1 MKISGVKKST
11 KWGCFLKNRV
21 RFTFIVHIFRR
32 RTSFPGWWE
41 AVKYPHFLLMS
52 LSFCRQYGLLK
63 LLLAIFF
70 FAIPEAYG
78 QKISFAR
85 LNAEDGL
92 SQNSVLAITQDHQ
105 GFIWFGTRSGL
116 NRYDSKRF
124 VTYRANGAQKGSL
137 SSNYILSLLAD
148 SQKNLW
154 VGSRNGVNRYRP
166 EDDSFEKI
174 AFEKE
179 PGKEVYINY
188 LFEDSKKRIWATTS
202 NSVYI
207 INDTKKPVLN
217 VFAPLAG
224 WQLGIVYVVFEDS
237 KNNIWLG
244 AANGLYRLTP
254 NGNAYDVKTYR
265 HDAGNSNGLA
275 DHSITSIT
283 EDKKNQL
290 WIGSVNGGLHLYN
303 REKDQFVHFKHGGP
317 ASLINDHIRKLLP
330 DNQNRLWIGTQEG
343 LSVLDISTLQFEN
356 FTNEPGQQQSL
367 SQNSIHSLF
376 MDNAGTVW
384 VGTFFGGVNS
394 YSPYFNHFSV
404 YNNNSDSFR
413 LNNNVISSIVE
424 DHKGNILIGTE
435 GGGLNY
441 CDTRTGKVA
450 YFTNDAAR
458 TGSLGS
464 NLVKVIYKDKQND
477 IWIGTHGGGLNRVKY
492 ESSGIAF
499 ARYPYDSKNGDA
511 PGLEISSVLQDHRGI
526 LWVGTERKGVRPF
539 IKTGDKLVEDT
550 GFDKALQPLRN
561 ASVGCMLE
569 TSANVLWI
577 GTTEGVYT
585 LNGLE
590 LKKVT
595 STNALTVNCIFEDAA
610 KNIWLGTAGNGLV
623 CFDINVK
630 RLNNYTAKDG
640 LAQDNVLGILQ
651 DRAGN
656 LWISTGNGLVKMNK
670 DRTFRTI
677 NRHDGL
683 AGNTFNNNS
692 YYRDAS
698 GKMFFGG
705 YDGFISFN
713 PDEIKENKQPGPV
726 YITGIHFPGNDNKDG
741 ETEQRYKNVL
751 QQKRLVLEYSQ
762 NVFTLDFALLN
773 YIKPGKNSYVYK
785 LEGYDEQ
792 WKNTTEPSAV
802 YTNVTPG
809 EYTFWCKGSNN
820 DGVWGEPVS
829 LKIRITPPFW
839 KTWWAYT
846 IYAVLFA
853 GLVFFITY
861 HFYLRALYKRN
872 NELTQLKLDF
882 FTNISHE
889 IRTHLSLI
897 IAPAEKLIRAE
908 ENKSNNTQEVQTIK
922 SNSESLLQLV
932 NELMDFRRAETGHL
946 PLHVTENDLV
956 SFVSQV
962 YTPFTE
968 IAAVKNITAKLNA
981 STQEM
986 AVWFDKE
993 QMQKVLYNLLSNA
1006 FKFTPDGGFIE
1017 VALQEHT
1024 DSVIIQVTNNGKG
1037 IAKENLDKLFDNYF
1051 QENDYGQRNTGYG
1064 IGLALSKSIVEL
1076 HTGNI
1081 SVSSQ
1086 AQAHDKDHLTV
1097 FTVELLKG
1105 NKQFTSEQLTA
1116 YSKPEP
1122 VVSFSPATLPVR
1134 VNELPLKIEDV
1145 PGSKNTLLIVED
1157 NPSIRTFI
1165 KDVLQ
1170 HEYNIMESADGQHGW
1185 ELATEYIPDLIISD
1199 IMMPVMDGF
1208 TYCEKLKTDIRT
1220 SHIPVI
1226 LLTAKTSVANQVSG
1240 LQAGADVYLTKPFSI
1255 EVLELQ
1261 VHNLLAAKERI
1272 RKQYATLLSMP
1283 EKEPIAE
1290 EPAEPKPVLH
1300 PLDEVF
1306 LTELI
1311 RLVEEH
1317 LDKADFG
1324 VAMLSKLVG
1333 MSQPVLL
1340 KKIKAISGMSANDF
1354 VKSLRLKKACRLLLE
1369 NRYTVYEVAYMV
1381 GYEDSKYF
1389 SREFKKEFGKTPT
1402 EFAAKG

>member
-1 MKISGVKKST
+1 V
-11 KWGCFLKNRV
+11 
-21 RFTFIVHIFRR
+21 
-32 RTSFPGWWE
+32 E
-41 AVKYPHFLLMS
+41 AVKYPHFLLMI
-52 LSFCRQYGLLK
+52 LSFCRQYGVMK

-70 FAIPEAYG
+70 FTIPEAYG
-78 QKISFAR
+78 QKISFAH

-124 VTYRANGAQKGSL
+124 VTYRANAAQKGSL
-137 SSNYILSLLAD
+137 SNNYILSLLAD
-148 SQKNLW
+148 SRKNLW
-154 VGSRNGVNRYRP
+154 VGTRNGVNRYRP

-174 AFEKE
+174 GFEKE

-202 NSVYI
+202 NSIYV
-207 INDTKKPVLN
+207 INDTQKPVLHS
-217 VFAPLAG
+217 FAPLANR
-224 WQLGIVYVVFEDS
+224 QLGIVYVVFEDS
-237 KNNIWLG
+237 NSNIWIG
-244 AANGLYRLTP
+244 AAGGLFKLTS
-254 NGNAYDVKTYR
+254 NGNSFDVRMYR
-265 HDAGNSNGLA
+265 HDAKEINGLA

-283 EDKKNQL
+283 EDRKNQL
-290 WIGSVNGGLHLYN
+290 WIGTVNGGLHLYDS
-303 REKDQFVHFKHGGP
+303 EKDRFVHFKHSG
-317 ASLINDHIRKLLP
+317 ANSLINDHIRKLLP

-343 LSVLDISTLQFEN
+343 LSVLDINTLRFEN
-356 FTNEPGQQQSL
+356 FTNEPGKQESL

-441 CDTRTGKVA
+441 CDTKTGKVS

-458 TGSLGS
+458 PGSLGS
-464 NLVKVIYKDKQND
+464 NLVKVIYKDRQND

-492 ESSGIAF
+492 EDRGISF
-499 ARYPYDSKNGDA
+499 TRYSYDAIHGDA
-511 PGLEISSVLQDHRGI
+511 PGFEISAIVQDHRGI

-539 IKTGDKLVEDT
+539 IKTGHKLVQDT

-561 ASVGCMLE
+561 ASVGCLLE
-569 TSANVLWI
+569 TSSNVLWL
-577 GTTEGVYT
+577 GTTDGVYE
-585 LNGLE
+585 LNGLI
-590 LKKVT
+590 LKKIT
-595 STNALTVNCIFEDAA
+595 GTNGLTVNCIFEDAA
-610 KNIWLGTAGNGLV
+610 KNIWIGTANNGLV
-623 CFDINVK
+623 CFDINGN
-630 RLNNYTAKDG
+630 RLNTYTAKDG
-640 LAQDNVLGILQ
+640 LSQDNVLGILQ
-651 DRAGN
+651 DRGGN
-656 LWISTGNGLVKMNK
+656 LWISTGNGLVRMSA
-670 DRTFRTI
+670 DRSFKTI

-692 YYRDAS
+692 YYRDAA

-705 YDGFISFN
+705 YDGLVSFN

-726 YITGIHFPGNDNKDG
+726 YITGIHFPGKDNENG
-741 ETEQRYKNVL
+741 ESEQGYKSIL
-751 QQKRLVLEYSQ
+751 QQKRLVLEHSQ
-762 NVFTLDFALLN
+762 NVFTLDFALLS
-773 YIKPGKNSYVYK
+773 YIKPGKNGYAYK
-785 LEGYDEQ
+785 LDGYDEM
-792 WKNTTEPSAV
+792 WKYTTEPSAV

-809 EYTFWCKGSNN
+809 EYIFWCKGSNN

-829 LKIRITPPFW
+829 LQIRITPPFW
-839 KTWWAYT
+839 KTWWAYS

-853 GLVFFITY
+853 GLVFFVTY

-897 IAPAEKLIRAE
+897 IAPAEKLIRVAE
-908 ENKSNNTQEVQTIK
+908 NRSHNTQEVQTIK

-932 NELMDFRRAETGHL
+932 NELMDFRKAETGHL
-946 PLHVTENDLV
+946 PLHVTENDIT
-956 SFVSQV
+956 SFVNQV

-968 IAAVKNITAKLNA
+968 IAGIKNITAKLNA
-981 STQEM
+981 STKEI

-1006 FKFTPDGGFIE
+1006 FKFTPDGGLIE
-1017 VALQEHT
+1017 VALQENAA
-1024 DSVIIQVTNNGKG
+1024 SVIIQVTNNGKG

-1076 HTGNI
+1076 HKGI
-1081 SVSSQ
+1081 IRVSSQ
-1086 AQAHDKDHLTV
+1086 VQEHDEDYLTI

-1105 NKQFTSEQLTA
+1105 NKHFTREQLTA

-1122 VVSFSPATLPVR
+1122 VINFSQTAIPMQ
-1134 VNELPLKIEDV
+1134 VNEMPLKNEDAT
-1145 PGSKNTLLIVED
+1145 GGKSTLLIVED
-1157 NPSIRTFI
+1157 NQSIRTFI
-1165 KDVLQ
+1165 KDILQ
-1170 HEYNIMESADGQHGW
+1170 NEYNILESADGQVGW
-1185 ELATEYIPDLIISD
+1185 ELATEHIPDLIISD

-1208 TYCEKLKTDIRT
+1208 TFCEKLKTDIRT

-1261 VHNLLAAKERI
+1261 VRNLLASKERI
-1272 RKQYATLLSMP
+1272 RKQFSTLLSMP
-1283 EKEPIAE
+1283 EKTPEMNAVNGIE
-1290 EPAEPKPVLH
+1290 EQKPALH
-1300 PLDEVF
+1300 PLDEAF
-1306 LTELI
+1306 LNELI
-1311 RLVEEH
+1311 RLVEDNIE
-1317 LDKADFG
+1317 KTDFG
-1324 VAMLSKLVG
+1324 VAMLSKLVA

-1340 KKIKAISGMSANDF
+1340 KKIKAITGMSANDF

-1369 NRYTVYEVAYMV
+1369 NRYTVYEVAFMV
-1381 GYEDSKYF
+1381 GYENSKYF

-1402 EFAAKG
+1402 EFASNGLEP

>member
-1 MKISGVKKST
+1 M
-11 KWGCFLKNRV
+11 KNRA
-21 RFTFIVHIFRR
+21 RFTFIVHIP
-32 RTSFPGWWE
+32 SF
-41 AVKYPHFLLMS
+41 L
-52 LSFCRQYGLLK
+52 RQYGVVK
-63 LLLAIFF
+63 LLLAIFI
-70 FAIPEAYG
+70 FAMPEAYG
-78 QKISFAR
+78 QKISFAH

-124 VTYRANGAQKGSL
+124 VTYRANAAQNGSI

-174 AFEKE
+174 GFEKE
-179 PGKEVYINY
+179 PGKEIYINY

-217 VFAPLAG
+217 VFGPLAG

-244 AANGLYRLTP
+244 TANGLFKLTA
-254 NGNAYDVKTYR
+254 NGNSYTVKTYR
-265 HDAGNSNGLA
+265 HDAKDINGLA
-275 DHSITSIT
+275 DHSVTSIT

-290 WIGSVNGGLHLYN
+290 WIGTVNGGLHLYN
-303 REKDQFVHFKHGGP
+303 REKDSFIHFKHGGA

-343 LSVLDISTLQFEN
+343 LSVLDINTLRFEN
-356 FTNEPGQQQSL
+356 FTNEPGKQESL
-367 SQNSIHSLF
+367 SQNSIHSLY
-376 MDNAGTVW
+376 MDKAGTVW

-394 YSPYFNHFSV
+394 YSPYFNHFSI

-435 GGGLNY
+435 GGGVNY
-441 CDTRTGKVA
+441 CDTKTGKVA

-458 TGSLGS
+458 PNSLGS
-464 NLVKVIYKDKQND
+464 NLVKVIYKDRQND

-492 ESSGIAF
+492 ETNGLSF
-499 ARYPYDSKNGDA
+499 ARYSYDAIHGDA

-526 LWVGTERKGVRPF
+526 LWVGTERKGVKPF

-550 GFDKALQPLRN
+550 GLGKALQPVRN
-561 ASVGCMLE
+561 TSVGCLLE
-569 TSANVLWI
+569 ISSSVLWI
-577 GTTEGVYT
+577 GTTDGVYE
-585 LNGLE
+585 LNGLV
-590 LKKVT
+590 LKKIT
-595 STNALTVNCIFEDAA
+595 GTNGLTVNCIFEDAA
-610 KNIWLGTAGNGLV
+610 KNIWLGTANNGLF
-623 CFDINVK
+623 CFDIQGK
-630 RLNNYTAKDG
+630 RLNNYTTKDG
-640 LAQDNVLGILQ
+640 LSQNNVLGILQ
-651 DRAGN
+651 DRRGN
-656 LWISTGNGLVKMNK
+656 LWISTGNGLVKMNTN
-670 DRTFRTI
+670 RSFQTI

-692 YYRDAS
+692 YYQDAA
-698 GKMFFGG
+698 GRMFFGG
-705 YDGFISFN
+705 YDGLISFN
-713 PDEIKENKQPGPV
+713 PDEIKENKQPGMV
-726 YITGIHFPGNDNKDG
+726 YITGIHLPGNVSKSI
-741 ETEQRYKNVL
+741 L
-751 QQKRLVLEYSQ
+751 QQKRLVLDHNQ
-762 NVFTLDFALLN
+762 NVFTLDFALLS
-773 YIKPGKNSYVYK
+773 YIKPGKNGYAYK
-785 LEGYDEQ
+785 LDGYDEQ
-792 WKNTTEPSAV
+792 WKYTTEPSAV
-802 YTNVTPG
+802 YTNVPPG

-829 LKIRITPPFW
+829 LKLRITPPFW
-839 KTWWAYT
+839 KTWWAYS

-853 GLVFFITY
+853 GLVFFVTY

-897 IAPAEKLIRAE
+897 MAPAEKLIRAD
-908 ENKSNNTQEVQTIK
+908 ENRSHSTQEVQTIK
-922 SNSESLLQLV
+922 NNSESLLQLV

-956 SFVSQV
+956 SFVNQV
-962 YTPFTE
+962 YTSFNE
-968 IAAVKNITAKLNA
+968 LAAVKSITAKLNA
-981 STQEM
+981 SMQEM

-1017 VALQEHT
+1017 VSLQEHT
-1024 DSVIIQVTNNGKG
+1024 DLVIIQVTNNGKG

-1076 HTGNI
+1076 HKGTI
-1081 SVSSQ
+1081 RVSSQ
-1086 AQAHDKDHLTV
+1086 KRAHDEDFLTI
-1097 FTVELLKG
+1097 FSVELLKG
-1105 NKQFTSEQLTA
+1105 NKQFTSEQLATYA
-1116 YSKPEP
+1116 KPEP
-1122 VVSFSPATLPVR
+1122 ALHFSQTAVP
-1134 VNELPLKIEDV
+1134 LPLKEE
-1145 PGSKNTLLIVED
+1145 PLQNEEAGSKKTLLIVED
-1157 NPSIRTFI
+1157 NQNIRTFI

-1170 HEYNIMESADGQHGW
+1170 NEYYILESADGQAGW
-1185 ELATEYIPDLIISD
+1185 ELATEHIPDLIISD
-1199 IMMPVMDGF
+1199 IMMPVMDGLAF
-1208 TYCEKLKTDIRT
+1208 CDKLKTDLRT

-1283 EKEPIAE
+1283 EKEPVSE
-1290 EPAEPKPVLH
+1290 EPKPVLH
-1300 PLDEVF
+1300 PLDEAF
-1306 LTELI
+1306 LNELI
-1311 RLVEEH
+1311 KLVEEH
-1317 LDKADFG
+1317 IDKTDFG

-1340 KKIKAISGMSANDF
+1340 KKIKAITGMSANDF
-1354 VKSLRLKKACRLLLE
+1354 VKSLRLKKACGLLLE

-1381 GYEDSKYF
+1381 GYENSKYF

-1402 EFAAKG
+1402 EYAANEKFS